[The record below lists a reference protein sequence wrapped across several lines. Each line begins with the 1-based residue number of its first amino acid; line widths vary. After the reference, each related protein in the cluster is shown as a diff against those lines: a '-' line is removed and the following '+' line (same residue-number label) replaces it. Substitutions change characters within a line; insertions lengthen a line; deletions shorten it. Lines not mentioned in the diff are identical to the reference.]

1 MDIKIKDIRFKRED
15 SITLL
20 IRGIAD
26 RDNLTNV
33 KGEYIEIDN
42 MPKPMAKRYV
52 DFIDIEIFNH
62 GEWIYVRNRDE
73 DAIDL
78 IYNDD
83 EDDDDIIEN
92 VIEENIIEEVVE
104 RTPIYEEIKTA
115 VSEKSAID
123 SEEKSIKEE
132 QVESINETIMESEEN
147 IDESSG
153 ETKNNETIIVNS
165 EKPVI
170 AINKNNY
177 NKNYHNNKK
186 RH

>member
-52 DFIDIEIFNH
+52 DFIDIEVLNH

-83 EDDDDIIEN
+83 EDDD
-92 VIEENIIEEVVE
+92 IIEEVVE
-104 RTPIYEEIKTA
+104 GTPICEEIEAIT
-115 VSEKSAID
+115 SEKSVID
-123 SEEKSIKEE
+123 LVEKPIKEE
-132 QVESINETIMESEEN
+132 QVENINEAIIESEEN
-147 IDESSG
+147 IDESSE
-153 ETKNNETIIVNS
+153 ETKSNETIIVNS
-165 EKPVI
+165 EKPVM